1 MTSGTFDG
9 IWESILDVGRDPA
22 GGYRRFAWSTADLT
36 LREWFAGEA
45 AARGMTVEED
55 RNGNAWAWWLPA
67 GWIGDPVG
75 AFVTGSHLDSVPGGG
90 AFDGPLGVVSAFA
103 AVDLL
108 KARGVTPTIP
118 VAVVAFSD
126 EEGGRFGVACV
137 GSQLSTG
144 AVTPERALNLRD
156 ADGTTLADALR
167 SAGRNPER
175 LGADPELTSRIGV
188 YVELHVEQGRALDL
202 VDRPV
207 AVASAIWPHGRWRFS
222 FCGEGNH
229 AGTTRLVDRRD
240 PMLAFASTVRAARD
254 RATVHEA
261 VATFGKLTV
270 TPNGANAIPS
280 RLEAWLDARAAD
292 EDTLNAMVEAIAADA
307 GGFADGDRIALE
319 VDVESVSP
327 AVVFPDAPRE
337 RIMRTLGE
345 LPVLPTQAG
354 HDAGVL
360 SAHVPT
366 AMLFVRNPTGISHSP
381 DEYAEIADCRR
392 GAEALADV
400 MADWVAG

>member
-1 MTSGTFDG
+1 
-9 IWESILDVGRDPA
+9 
-22 GGYRRFAWSTADLT
+22 
-36 LREWFAGEA
+36 
-45 AARGMTVEED
+45 
-55 RNGNAWAWWLPA
+55 
-67 GWIGDPVG
+67 
-75 AFVTGSHLDSVPGGG
+75 VPGGG

-103 AVDLL
+103 AIDIL
-108 KARGVTPTIP
+108 KARGVTPQIP

-167 SAGRNPER
+167 SAGRDPEHV
-175 LGADPELTSRIGV
+175 GVDPELTDRIGV

-202 VDRPV
+202 VDKPV
-207 AVASAIWPHGRWRFS
+207 AVASAIWPHGRWRFR

-280 RLEAWLDARAAD
+280 QLEAWLDARAAD

-307 GGFADGDRIALE
+307 TGFSDGDRISLE

-327 AVVFPDAPRE
+327 AVVFPDGPRE
-337 RIMRTLGE
+337 RIMRTLGD
-345 LPVLPTQAG
+345 LPILPTQAG

-360 SAHVPT
+360 SEKVPT
-366 AMLFVRNPTGISHSP
+366 AMLFVRNPTGVSHSP
-381 DEYAEIADCRR
+381 DEYAEIADCRV
-392 GAEALADV
+392 GAEALANV
-400 MADWVAG
+400 MADWVA